1 MTQMKARLGVL
12 LFSWNLRPE
21 PGRALSSCL
30 CSDGSFINLQKV
42 ADPFSSLFGSVS
54 FFAEGPDLSEQKG
67 IASVSF
73 ESDKTKPKGQPS
85 LEMKKYW
92 WEFFFHHPWL
102 TKQH

>member
-1 MTQMKARLGVL
+1 MTQMKVRLGVL
-12 LFSWNLRPE
+12 FFWNSRPE
-21 PGRALSSCL
+21 PRRALSSC
-30 CSDGSFINLQKV
+30 INLQKV

-73 ESDKTKPKGQPS
+73 ESDKTKPNGQPS

-92 WEFFFHHPWL
+92 WEFFFFHHPWL